1 MKKIDIVDVTLKK
14 LSEERE
20 VSLLFREK
28 SAIATSAD
36 LLGADVIE
44 LPPIKNYREDAIVYK
59 TISQNVQNAIY
70 SNNCF

>member
-1 MKKIDIVDVTLKK
+1 MKKIEISDITLKK

-36 LLGADVIE
+36 LLGVDVIE
-44 LPPIKNYREDAIVYK
+44 LPAVKNYREDAIVYK
-59 TISQNVQNAIY
+59 TISQNLNV
-70 SNNCF
+70 F